1 MVTTMRLFKMKTRQM
16 VDKSFSQHMIY
27 QVFRAI
33 THDIFNDKTWFPTSR
48 CSCEDV
54 FYEVF
59 CIVDKMMFSHTDTE
73 SRLAFVEGIGQYEKN
88 YVDEDEYATAQDERQ
103 RIVFVILYMA
113 AVILQMMPLE
123 SKLSQFS
130 VMIMAQWRGYVAY
143 EFSNRYL
150 ESLEKN
156 RDVVEQL
163 AAKIGYYGE
172 DGFFVS
178 SQINELMRQNNDE
191 DYLHG
196 FEPEPQKALELEVT
210 DDEHQENG
218 GQEKTEDNERKWGD
232 LSQGERVKRAL
243 QKMIDEKAIPL
254 KKDYVL
260 IMVALSDIKDFEGK
274 FDNGASFCKY
284 LTEQLKLPSDLTN
297 ASVISKRFS
306 KMRGEFP
313 NWSFD
318 DVRDPNAR
326 EKLNNIAK
334 RFVAIYRKGQ

>member
-1 MVTTMRLFKMKTRQM
+1 
-16 VDKSFSQHMIY
+16 
-27 QVFRAI
+27 
-33 THDIFNDKTWFPTSR
+33 
-48 CSCEDV
+48 
-54 FYEVF
+54 
-59 CIVDKMMFSHTDTE
+59 MFSHTDTE

-143 EFSNRYL
+143 EFSNRCL

-196 FEPEPQKALELEVT
+196 FEPEPQRALELEVT

-218 GQEKTEDNERKWGD
+218 GQEKTEEDTSTDEAKAESTVDKAVHAEDFNEELREAEYNKMMNQMGGEDADGGD
-232 LSQGERVKRAL
+232 DVEEDSFMKA
-243 QKMIDEKAIPL
+243 QKEWEEMKNTE
-254 KKDYVL
+254 
-260 IMVALSDIKDFEGK
+260 
-274 FDNGASFCKY
+274 DNGEVK
-284 LTEQLKLPSDLTN
+284 
-297 ASVISKRFS
+297 
-306 KMRGEFP
+306 
-313 NWSFD
+313 
-318 DVRDPNAR
+318 
-326 EKLNNIAK
+326 
-334 RFVAIYRKGQ
+334 

>member
-1 MVTTMRLFKMKTRQM
+1 M
-16 VDKSFSQHMIY
+16 VDKSFSQHLVY
-27 QVFRAI
+27 QAFQAI
-33 THDIFNDKTWFPTSR
+33 SHDIFNDKTWFPTSR

-130 VMIMAQWRGYVAY
+130 VMIMGQWRGYVAY
-143 EFSNRYL
+143 EFSNRCL

-156 RDVVEQL
+156 RDVVERL
-163 AAKIGYYGE
+163 AANIGYYGE

-191 DYLHG
+191 EYLHG
-196 FEPEPQKALELEVT
+196 FEPEQKKTLDLEVT
-210 DDEHQENG
+210 EDEHQENG
-218 GQEKTEDNERKWGD
+218 GQEKTEEEKKKEWGD
-232 LSQGERVKRAL
+232 LSQKERVRRAL

-254 KKDYVL
+254 KKDYAL
-260 IMVALSDIKDFEGK
+260 IMEALSEIKDFDGK
-274 FDNGASFCKY
+274 FDNGKSFCKY
-284 LTEQLKLPSDLTN
+284 LTEQLKMPSDLTN

-313 NWSFD
+313 NWLFD

-326 EKLNNIAK
+326 QELNNIAK

>member
-1 MVTTMRLFKMKTRQM
+1 
-16 VDKSFSQHMIY
+16 
-27 QVFRAI
+27 
-33 THDIFNDKTWFPTSR
+33 
-48 CSCEDV
+48 
-54 FYEVF
+54 
-59 CIVDKMMFSHTDTE
+59 MFSHTDTE

-143 EFSNRYL
+143 EFSNRCL

-196 FEPEPQKALELEVT
+196 FEPEPQRALELEVT

-218 GQEKTEDNERKWGD
+218 GQEKTEEDNERKWGD

-254 KKDYVL
+254 KKDYAL

-326 EKLNNIAK
+326 EELNNIAK

>member
-1 MVTTMRLFKMKTRQM
+1 MKLFKMKTRQM
-16 VDKSFSQHMIY
+16 VDKSFSQYLVY
-27 QVFRAI
+27 QAFQAI
-33 THDIFNDKTWFPTSR
+33 SHDIFNDKTWFPTSR

-191 DYLHG
+191 EYLHG
-196 FEPEPQKALELEVT
+196 FEPEPQRALELEVT

-254 KKDYVL
+254 KKDYAL

-318 DVRDPNAR
+318 DVSDPNAR
-326 EKLNNIAK
+326 QKLINIAN

>member
-1 MVTTMRLFKMKTRQM
+1 MKLFKMKTRQM
-16 VDKSFSQHMIY
+16 VDKSFSQYLVY
-27 QVFRAI
+27 QAFQAVS
-33 THDIFNDKTWFPTSR
+33 HDIFNDKTWFPTSR

-143 EFSNRYL
+143 EFSNRCL

-163 AAKIGYYGE
+163 AANIGYYGE

-178 SQINELMRQNNDE
+178 SQNNELMRQNNDE

-196 FEPEPQKALELEVT
+196 FEPEPQRALELEVT

-218 GQEKTEDNERKWGD
+218 GQEKTEEDNERKWGD

-254 KKDYVL
+254 KKDYAL

-318 DVRDPNAR
+318 DVSDPNAR
-326 EKLNNIAK
+326 QKLINIAN

>member
-1 MVTTMRLFKMKTRQM
+1 
-16 VDKSFSQHMIY
+16 
-27 QVFRAI
+27 
-33 THDIFNDKTWFPTSR
+33 
-48 CSCEDV
+48 
-54 FYEVF
+54 
-59 CIVDKMMFSHTDTE
+59 MFSHTDTE
-73 SRLAFVEGIGQYEKN
+73 SRLVFVEGIGQYEKN

-130 VMIMAQWRGYVAY
+130 VMIMAQWKGYVAY
-143 EFSNRYL
+143 EFSNRCL

-178 SQINELMRQNNDE
+178 SQINELMRQDNDE

-196 FEPEPQKALELEVT
+196 FEPEPQRALELEVT

-218 GQEKTEDNERKWGD
+218 GQEKTEEDNEKEWGD
-232 LSQGERVKRAL
+232 LSQEERVKRAL

-254 KKDYVL
+254 KKDYAL
-260 IMVALSDIKDFEGK
+260 IMVALSDINDFEGK

-284 LTEQLKLPSDLTN
+284 LTGKLKMPSDLTN

-318 DVRDPNAR
+318 DVKDPVAR
-326 EKLNNIAK
+326 LNLINIAK
-334 RFVAIYRKGQ
+334 RFVSIYRKGQ

>member
-1 MVTTMRLFKMKTRQM
+1 
-16 VDKSFSQHMIY
+16 
-27 QVFRAI
+27 
-33 THDIFNDKTWFPTSR
+33 
-48 CSCEDV
+48 
-54 FYEVF
+54 
-59 CIVDKMMFSHTDTE
+59 MFSHTDTE

-88 YVDEDEYATAQDERQ
+88 YVDEDGYATAQDERQ

-254 KKDYVL
+254 KKDYAL

-318 DVRDPNAR
+318 DVSDPNAR
-326 EKLNNIAK
+326 QKLINIAN

>member
-1 MVTTMRLFKMKTRQM
+1 MKLFKMKTRQM
-16 VDKSFSQHMIY
+16 VDKSFSQYLVY
-27 QVFRAI
+27 QAFQAI
-33 THDIFNDKTWFPTSR
+33 SHDIFNDKTWFPTSR

-143 EFSNRYL
+143 EFSNRCL

-163 AAKIGYYGE
+163 AANIGYYGE

-191 DYLHG
+191 EYLHG
-196 FEPEPQKALELEVT
+196 FEPEPQRALDLEVI
-210 DDEHQENG
+210 DFEVQK
-218 GQEKTEDNERKWGD
+218 KTEEEDKEKEWSN
-232 LSQGERVKRAL
+232 LSQEERVKRAL
-243 QKMIDEKAIPL
+243 QKMIDEEAIPL
-254 KKDYVL
+254 KKDYAL
-260 IMVALSDIKDFEGK
+260 IMVALSSIDDFDGDFENGK
-274 FDNGASFCKY
+274 SFCRY
-284 LTEQLKLPSDLTN
+284 LTEQLGLPSDLTN
-297 ASVISKRFS
+297 GGAISKRFS

-318 DVRDPNAR
+318 DVKDPVAR
-326 EKLNNIAK
+326 QNLINIAK

>member
-1 MVTTMRLFKMKTRQM
+1 
-16 VDKSFSQHMIY
+16 
-27 QVFRAI
+27 
-33 THDIFNDKTWFPTSR
+33 
-48 CSCEDV
+48 
-54 FYEVF
+54 
-59 CIVDKMMFSHTDTE
+59 MFSHTDTE

-130 VMIMAQWRGYVAY
+130 VMIMAQWRSYVAY

-254 KKDYVL
+254 KKDYAL

-284 LTEQLKLPSDLTN
+284 LTEQLGLPSDLTN
-297 ASVISKRFS
+297 GGAISKRFS

-318 DVRDPNAR
+318 DVSDPNAR
-326 EKLNNIAK
+326 QKLINIAK
-334 RFVAIYRKGQ
+334 RFVSIYRKGQ

>member
-1 MVTTMRLFKMKTRQM
+1 MRLFKMKTRLM

-88 YVDEDEYATAQDERQ
+88 YVDEDGYATAQEERQ

-123 SKLSQFS
+123 SKVFQFCS
-130 VMIMAQWRGYVAY
+130 MIMGQWRGYVTQ
-143 EFSNRYL
+143 EFSQRCL
-150 ESLEKN
+150 GAVVKN
-156 RDVVEQL
+156 HEVVERL
-163 AAKIGYYGE
+163 AASIGYYGE

-196 FEPEPQKALELEVT
+196 FEPEPQKALELIVI
-210 DDEHQENG
+210 DNKHQKNG
-218 GQEKTEDNERKWGD
+218 EQEKAEEDNEKEWGD
-232 LSQGERVKRAL
+232 LSQEERVKRAL
-243 QKMIDEKAIPL
+243 QKMIDEKAIFR
-254 KKDYVL
+254 KKDYAL
-260 IMVALSDIKDFEGK
+260 IMAVLSDIKDFEGK
-274 FDNGASFCKY
+274 FGHGASFCEY
-284 LTEQLKLPSDLTN
+284 LTEQLGLPSDLTN
-297 ASVISKRFS
+297 ANVISKRFS
-306 KMRGEFP
+306 QMHGTYP
-313 NWSFD
+313 NWFFD
-318 DVRDPNAR
+318 DVSDPNAR
-326 EKLNNIAK
+326 QKLINIAN

>member
-1 MVTTMRLFKMKTRQM
+1 
-16 VDKSFSQHMIY
+16 
-27 QVFRAI
+27 
-33 THDIFNDKTWFPTSR
+33 
-48 CSCEDV
+48 
-54 FYEVF
+54 
-59 CIVDKMMFSHTDTE
+59 MFSHTDTE

-143 EFSNRYL
+143 EFSNRCL

-196 FEPEPQKALELEVT
+196 FEPEPQRALELEVT

-218 GQEKTEDNERKWGD
+218 GQKKRK
-232 LSQGERVKRAL
+232 K
-243 QKMIDEKAIPL
+243 
-254 KKDYVL
+254 
-260 IMVALSDIKDFEGK
+260 IMRG
-274 FDNGASFCKY
+274 NGA
-284 LTEQLKLPSDLTN
+284 T
-297 ASVISKRFS
+297 
-306 KMRGEFP
+306 
-313 NWSFD
+313 
-318 DVRDPNAR
+318 
-326 EKLNNIAK
+326 
-334 RFVAIYRKGQ
+334 

>member
-1 MVTTMRLFKMKTRQM
+1 
-16 VDKSFSQHMIY
+16 
-27 QVFRAI
+27 
-33 THDIFNDKTWFPTSR
+33 
-48 CSCEDV
+48 
-54 FYEVF
+54 
-59 CIVDKMMFSHTDTE
+59 MFSHTDTE

-254 KKDYVL
+254 KKDYAL
-260 IMVALSDIKDFEGK
+260 IMVALSSIKDFEGK
-274 FDNGASFCKY
+274 FDNGKSFCKY
-284 LTEQLKLPSDLTN
+284 LTEQLGLPSDLTN

-313 NWSFD
+313 NWLFD
-318 DVRDPNAR
+318 DVSDPNAR
-326 EKLNNIAK
+326 QKLINIAN

>member
-1 MVTTMRLFKMKTRQM
+1 
-16 VDKSFSQHMIY
+16 
-27 QVFRAI
+27 
-33 THDIFNDKTWFPTSR
+33 
-48 CSCEDV
+48 
-54 FYEVF
+54 
-59 CIVDKMMFSHTDTE
+59 MFSHTDTE

-196 FEPEPQKALELEVT
+196 FEPEQKRALELEVT

-254 KKDYVL
+254 KKDYAL
-260 IMVALSDIKDFEGK
+260 IMVALSDINDFEGK

-318 DVRDPNAR
+318 DVSDPNAR
-326 EKLNNIAK
+326 QKLINIAN

>member
-1 MVTTMRLFKMKTRQM
+1 MKLFKMKTRQM
-16 VDKSFSQHMIY
+16 VDKSFSQYLVY
-27 QVFRAI
+27 QAFQAI
-33 THDIFNDKTWFPTSR
+33 SHDIFNDKTWFPTSR

-88 YVDEDEYATAQDERQ
+88 YVDEDEYATAQDER
-103 RIVFVILYMA
+103 
-113 AVILQMMPLE
+113 
-123 SKLSQFS
+123 
-130 VMIMAQWRGYVAY
+130 
-143 EFSNRYL
+143 
-150 ESLEKN
+150 
-156 RDVVEQL
+156 L
-163 AAKIGYYGE
+163 AANIGYYGE

-196 FEPEPQKALELEVT
+196 FEPEQKRTLELEVT

-218 GQEKTEDNERKWGD
+218 GQEKTEEDNEKKWGD
-232 LSQGERVKRAL
+232 LSQEERVKRAL

-254 KKDYVL
+254 KKDYAL
-260 IMVALSDIKDFEGK
+260 IMVALSDINDFEGK

-284 LTEQLKLPSDLTN
+284 LTEQLDMPSDLTN
-297 ASVISKRFS
+297 GGAISKRFS

-318 DVRDPNAR
+318 DVSDPNAR
-326 EKLNNIAK
+326 QKLINIAN

>member
-1 MVTTMRLFKMKTRQM
+1 MRLFKMKTRQM

-88 YVDEDEYATAQDERQ
+88 YVDDDGYATAQEERQ

-113 AVILQMMPLE
+113 AMILQMMPLE
-123 SKLSQFS
+123 SKVFQFCS
-130 VMIMAQWRGYVAY
+130 MIMGQWRGYVTQ
-143 EFSNRYL
+143 EFSQRCL
-150 ESLEKN
+150 GAVVKN
-156 RDVVEQL
+156 HEVVERL
-163 AAKIGYYGE
+163 AANIGYYGE

-196 FEPEPQKALELEVT
+196 FEPELKRTLELEVT
-210 DDEHQENG
+210 DFEVQKNG
-218 GQEKTEDNERKWGD
+218 EQEKTEEEHEEEWSN
-232 LSQGERVKRAL
+232 LSQEERVKRAL
-243 QKMIDEKAIPL
+243 QKMINEKAIFR
-254 KKDYVL
+254 KKDYAL
-260 IMVALSDIKDFEGK
+260 IMAVLSDIKDFEGK
-274 FDNGASFCKY
+274 FGHGASFCKY
-284 LTEQLKLPSDLTN
+284 LTEQLGLPSDLTN
-297 ASVISKRFS
+297 ANVISKRFRRCMAHIPTGS
-306 KMRGEFP
+306 LMM
-313 NWSFD
+313 
-318 DVRDPNAR
+318 
-326 EKLNNIAK
+326 
-334 RFVAIYRKGQ
+334 

>member
-1 MVTTMRLFKMKTRQM
+1 
-16 VDKSFSQHMIY
+16 
-27 QVFRAI
+27 
-33 THDIFNDKTWFPTSR
+33 
-48 CSCEDV
+48 
-54 FYEVF
+54 
-59 CIVDKMMFSHTDTE
+59 MFSHTDTE

-88 YVDEDEYATAQDERQ
+88 YVDEDEYATAQEERQ

-254 KKDYVL
+254 KKDYAL
-260 IMVALSDIKDFEGK
+260 IMVALSDINDFEGK

-284 LTEQLKLPSDLTN
+284 LTEQLGLPSNLTN
-297 ASVISKRFS
+297 GGAISKRFS

-318 DVRDPNAR
+318 DVSDPNAR
-326 EKLNNIAK
+326 QKLINIAK
-334 RFVAIYRKGQ
+334 RFVSIYRKGQ

>member
-1 MVTTMRLFKMKTRQM
+1 MRLFKMKTRQM

-88 YVDEDEYATAQDERQ
+88 YVDEDEYATAQEERQ

-130 VMIMAQWRGYVAY
+130 VMIMGQWRGYVAY
-143 EFSNRYL
+143 EFSNRCL

-196 FEPEPQKALELEVT
+196 FEPEQKRTLELT

-218 GQEKTEDNERKWGD
+218 GQEKTEEDNEKKWDD

-243 QKMIDEKAIPL
+243 QKMIDEKVIPL
-254 KKDYVL
+254 KKDYAL
-260 IMVALSDIKDFEGK
+260 IMEALSEIKDFDGK

-284 LTEQLKLPSDLTN
+284 LTEQLKMPSDLTN

-326 EKLNNIAK
+326 EELNNIAK

>member
-1 MVTTMRLFKMKTRQM
+1 ML
-16 VDKSFSQHMIY
+16 
-27 QVFRAI
+27 
-33 THDIFNDKTWFPTSR
+33 ND
-48 CSCEDV
+48 
-54 FYEVF
+54 Y
-59 CIVDKMMFSHTDTE
+59 
-73 SRLAFVEGIGQYEKN
+73 G
-88 YVDEDEYATAQDERQ
+88 
-103 RIVFVILYMA
+103 
-113 AVILQMMPLE
+113 
-123 SKLSQFS
+123 
-130 VMIMAQWRGYVAY
+130 QWRGYVTQ
-143 EFSNRYL
+143 EFSQRCL
-150 ESLEKN
+150 GAVVKN
-156 RDVVEQL
+156 HEVVERL
-163 AAKIGYYGE
+163 AANIGYYGE

-196 FEPEPQKALELEVT
+196 FEPEQKRTLELEVT

-218 GQEKTEDNERKWGD
+218 GQEKTEEDNEKKWGD

-254 KKDYVL
+254 KKDYAL
-260 IMVALSDIKDFEGK
+260 IMEALSEIKDFDGK

-284 LTEQLKLPSDLTN
+284 LTGKLKMPSDLTN

-326 EKLNNIAK
+326 EELNNIAK

>member
-1 MVTTMRLFKMKTRQM
+1 MKLFKMKTRQM
-16 VDKSFSQHMIY
+16 VDKSFSQYLVY
-27 QVFRAI
+27 QAFQAI
-33 THDIFNDKTWFPTSR
+33 SHDIFNDKTWFPTSR

-88 YVDEDEYATAQDERQ
+88 YVDEDEYATAQDER
-103 RIVFVILYMA
+103 
-113 AVILQMMPLE
+113 
-123 SKLSQFS
+123 
-130 VMIMAQWRGYVAY
+130 
-143 EFSNRYL
+143 
-150 ESLEKN
+150 
-156 RDVVEQL
+156 L
-163 AAKIGYYGE
+163 AANIGYYGE

-196 FEPEPQKALELEVT
+196 FEPEPQRALELEVT

-218 GQEKTEDNERKWGD
+218 GQEKTEEDNERKWGD

-254 KKDYVL
+254 KKDYAL

-284 LTEQLKLPSDLTN
+284 LTEQLGMPSELTN
-297 ASVISKRFS
+297 ANVISKRFS

-318 DVRDPNAR
+318 DVSDPNAR
-326 EKLNNIAK
+326 QKLINIAN

>member
-1 MVTTMRLFKMKTRQM
+1 
-16 VDKSFSQHMIY
+16 
-27 QVFRAI
+27 
-33 THDIFNDKTWFPTSR
+33 
-48 CSCEDV
+48 
-54 FYEVF
+54 
-59 CIVDKMMFSHTDTE
+59 MFSHTDTE

-113 AVILQMMPLE
+113 AVILQMMPLK

-143 EFSNRYL
+143 EFSNRCL

-196 FEPEPQKALELEVT
+196 FEPEPQRTLELEVT
-210 DDEHQENG
+210 DDELQENG
-218 GQEKTEDNERKWGD
+218 GQEKTEEDNEKKWGD

-254 KKDYVL
+254 KKDYAL
-260 IMVALSDIKDFEGK
+260 IMVALSDINDFEGK

-284 LTEQLKLPSDLTN
+284 LTEQLGMPSDLTN
-297 ASVISKRFS
+297 TSVISKRFS

-313 NWSFD
+313 NWLFD

-334 RFVAIYRKGQ
+334 RFVSIYRKGQ

>member
-1 MVTTMRLFKMKTRQM
+1 
-16 VDKSFSQHMIY
+16 
-27 QVFRAI
+27 
-33 THDIFNDKTWFPTSR
+33 
-48 CSCEDV
+48 
-54 FYEVF
+54 
-59 CIVDKMMFSHTDTE
+59 MFSHTDTE

-88 YVDEDEYATAQDERQ
+88 YVDEDEYATAQEERQ

-254 KKDYVL
+254 KKDYAL

-318 DVRDPNAR
+318 DVSDPNAR

-334 RFVAIYRKGQ
+334 RFVSIYRKGQ

>member
-1 MVTTMRLFKMKTRQM
+1 
-16 VDKSFSQHMIY
+16 
-27 QVFRAI
+27 
-33 THDIFNDKTWFPTSR
+33 
-48 CSCEDV
+48 
-54 FYEVF
+54 
-59 CIVDKMMFSHTDTE
+59 MFSHTDTE

-130 VMIMAQWRGYVAY
+130 VMIMGQWRGYVAY
-143 EFSNRYL
+143 EFSNRCL

-196 FEPEPQKALELEVT
+196 FEPEQKRTLELEVT

-218 GQEKTEDNERKWGD
+218 GQEKTEEDNEKKWGD

-254 KKDYVL
+254 KKDYAL
-260 IMVALSDIKDFEGK
+260 IMVALSSIDDFEGK
-274 FDNGASFCKY
+274 FDNGKSFCKY
-284 LTEQLKLPSDLTN
+284 LTEQLGMLSDLTN
-297 ASVISKRFS
+297 GGAISKRFS

-313 NWSFD
+313 NWLFD
-318 DVRDPNAR
+318 DVSDPNAR
-326 EKLNNIAK
+326 EELNNIAK

>member
-1 MVTTMRLFKMKTRQM
+1 
-16 VDKSFSQHMIY
+16 
-27 QVFRAI
+27 
-33 THDIFNDKTWFPTSR
+33 
-48 CSCEDV
+48 
-54 FYEVF
+54 
-59 CIVDKMMFSHTDTE
+59 MFSHTDTE

-196 FEPEPQKALELEVT
+196 FEPEPQRALELEVT

-254 KKDYVL
+254 KKDYAL
-260 IMVALSDIKDFEGK
+260 IMVALSDINDFEGK

-284 LTEQLKLPSDLTN
+284 LTEQLGLPSDLTN

-318 DVRDPNAR
+318 DVSDPNAR
-326 EKLNNIAK
+326 QKLINIAN

>member
-1 MVTTMRLFKMKTRQM
+1 MK
-16 VDKSFSQHMIY
+16 
-27 QVFRAI
+27 
-33 THDIFNDKTWFPTSR
+33 
-48 CSCEDV
+48 
-54 FYEVF
+54 
-59 CIVDKMMFSHTDTE
+59 
-73 SRLAFVEGIGQYEKN
+73 KN

-143 EFSNRYL
+143 EFSNRCL

-163 AAKIGYYGE
+163 AANIGYYGE

-196 FEPEPQKALELEVT
+196 FEPEPQRALELEVT

-218 GQEKTEDNERKWGD
+218 GQEKTEEDNEKKWGD

-254 KKDYVL
+254 KKDYAL
-260 IMVALSDIKDFEGK
+260 IMVALSSIKDFEGK
-274 FDNGASFCKY
+274 FDNGKSFCKY
-284 LTEQLKLPSDLTN
+284 LTEQLGMSSDLTN

-318 DVRDPNAR
+318 DVSDPNAR
-326 EKLNNIAK
+326 QKLINIAN

>member
-1 MVTTMRLFKMKTRQM
+1 
-16 VDKSFSQHMIY
+16 
-27 QVFRAI
+27 
-33 THDIFNDKTWFPTSR
+33 
-48 CSCEDV
+48 
-54 FYEVF
+54 
-59 CIVDKMMFSHTDTE
+59 MFSHTDTE

-196 FEPEPQKALELEVT
+196 FEPEPQRALELEVT

-218 GQEKTEDNERKWGD
+218 GQEKTEEDNERKWGD

-254 KKDYVL
+254 KKDYAL
-260 IMVALSDIKDFEGK
+260 IMVALSDINDFEGK

-284 LTEQLKLPSDLTN
+284 LTEQLGMPSDLTN

-313 NWSFD
+313 N
-318 DVRDPNAR
+318 
-326 EKLNNIAK
+326 
-334 RFVAIYRKGQ
+334 

>member
-1 MVTTMRLFKMKTRQM
+1 
-16 VDKSFSQHMIY
+16 
-27 QVFRAI
+27 
-33 THDIFNDKTWFPTSR
+33 
-48 CSCEDV
+48 
-54 FYEVF
+54 
-59 CIVDKMMFSHTDTE
+59 MFSHTDTE

-196 FEPEPQKALELEVT
+196 FEPEPQRALELEVT

-218 GQEKTEDNERKWGD
+218 GQEKTEEDNERKWGD

-254 KKDYVL
+254 KKDYAL

-284 LTEQLKLPSDLTN
+284 LTEQLGLPSNLTN

-306 KMRGEFP
+306 KMHGTYP
-313 NWSFD
+313 NWFFD
-318 DVRDPNAR
+318 DVSDPNAR
-326 EKLNNIAK
+326 QKLINIAN

>member
-1 MVTTMRLFKMKTRQM
+1 MRLFKMKTRQM

-123 SKLSQFS
+123 SKVFQFCS
-130 VMIMAQWRGYVAY
+130 MIMGQWRGYVTQ
-143 EFSNRYL
+143 EFSQRCL
-150 ESLEKN
+150 GAVVKN
-156 RDVVEQL
+156 HEVVERL
-163 AAKIGYYGE
+163 AANIGYYGE

-196 FEPEPQKALELEVT
+196 FEPEQKRTLELEVT
-210 DDEHQENG
+210 DFEVQKNG
-218 GQEKTEDNERKWGD
+218 EQEKTEEEHEEEWSN
-232 LSQGERVKRAL
+232 LSQEERVKRAL
-243 QKMIDEKAIPL
+243 QKMINEKAIFR
-254 KKDYVL
+254 KKDYAL
-260 IMVALSDIKDFEGK
+260 IMAVLSDIKDFEGK
-274 FDNGASFCKY
+274 FGHGASFCKY
-284 LTEQLKLPSDLTN
+284 LTEQLGLPSDLTN
-297 ASVISKRFS
+297 ANVISKRFS
-306 KMRGEFP
+306 QMHGTYP
-313 NWSFD
+313 NWFFD
-318 DVRDPNAR
+318 DVKDPVAR
-326 EKLNNIAK
+326 QKLINIAN

>member
-1 MVTTMRLFKMKTRQM
+1 
-16 VDKSFSQHMIY
+16 
-27 QVFRAI
+27 
-33 THDIFNDKTWFPTSR
+33 
-48 CSCEDV
+48 
-54 FYEVF
+54 
-59 CIVDKMMFSHTDTE
+59 MFSHTDTE

-196 FEPEPQKALELEVT
+196 FEPEPQRALELEVT

-218 GQEKTEDNERKWGD
+218 GQEKTEENNEKEWGD

-254 KKDYVL
+254 KKDYAL

-318 DVRDPNAR
+318 DVSDPNAR
-326 EKLNNIAK
+326 QELNNIAK